1 LRQKKYCASFLSQ
14 HHFIYLNG
22 LKDKI
27 GILMEPPSWSA
38 RISRLRPL
46 FWFFFLLTIGY
57 MIWVRNYLAPLSS
70 DEIVQFEIAKT
81 VNKAQSIID
90 NWKVTGKY
98 EQGLKST
105 YFAYV
110 FMVLYTLAIALG
122 CRFISLCTGNEIMIK
137 GGKGFAW
144 LIGVATLSDLVE
156 NISLSRTLHGTISQ
170 WDVTLAYNLARVKFS
185 IVIVCLLFILACALY
200 WVIGKLAG
208 EEK

>member
-1 LRQKKYCASFLSQ
+1 
-14 HHFIYLNG
+14 
-22 LKDKI
+22 
-27 GILMEPPSWSA
+27 MEPPSWPA
-38 RISRLRPL
+38 KLRRLRQL
-46 FWFFFLLTIGY
+46 FWLFLPLTIGY
-57 MIWVRNYLAPLSS
+57 MIWVRNYLSPLSS

-81 VNKAQSIID
+81 VGKAQSIID

-105 YFAYV
+105 YLAYV

-144 LIGVATLSDLVE
+144 LIGVATLCDLVE
-156 NISLSRTLHGTISQ
+156 NISLSRTLHGTMSQ
-170 WDVTLAYNLARVKFS
+170 WDVSLAYNLARVKFS

-200 WVIGKLAG
+200 WVIGKLA
-208 EEK
+208 